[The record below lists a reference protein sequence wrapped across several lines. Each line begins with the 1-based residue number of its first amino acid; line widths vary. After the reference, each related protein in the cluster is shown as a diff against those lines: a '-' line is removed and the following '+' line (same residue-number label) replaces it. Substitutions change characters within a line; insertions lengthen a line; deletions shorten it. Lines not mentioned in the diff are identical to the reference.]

1 MDNSLILYVILVVYC
16 FCLLIANQ
24 IGLLRMQRERLKEIE
39 DYNKTLDENRFL
51 YKYCIESLLNS
62 SIEKEDF
69 ETAARC
75 KALLLKINEA
85 DKLTK

>member
-1 MDNSLILYVILVVYC
+1 MHK
-16 FCLLIANQ
+16 
-24 IGLLRMQRERLKEIE
+24 ERLEEIGE
-39 DYNKTLDENRFL
+39 YKKTLDDHRFL

-75 KALLLKINEA
+75 KAILLKIDEA